1 MRIGII
7 GGSIAG
13 CATAALLH
21 RVGHDVIV
29 FERSE
34 SDLVSRGA
42 GIVTA
47 TAAWQDMMAHGL
59 IDGTLPACRAD
70 YSRFVTR
77 APGTGQQ
84 RWLGDVQMSFTL
96 LNWGHLY
103 QHLRRRVPD
112 DLYRSDAA
120 VERIEATPH
129 GTTLHLLPGGSLDFD
144 LVVCA
149 DGYRSLGR
157 GLIDPGAA
165 PVYRGMV
172 LWRGLLPETG
182 IRVDAL
188 DGCDLL
194 RPCTRG
200 VTGWCT
206 TSPDPGRAPN
216 GENAF
221 SCGATTSRFRRAPW
235 PRCSSTI
242 KSGSSPARYRSGR
255 CIRRSGRAWSPAS
268 RACCPVAVRA
278 GTTERQLL
286 DPGHLLLCGPQ
297 LRARASVP
305 GRRCRYGV
313 PPFTGS
319 GVLRAVANATSLT
332 DALAGAPAVDDALR
346 RWSQAQIQV
355 AAQVIPIA
363 EGIDLG
369 VSSVPPATVAYL
381 ASLEWIT
388 AAENLC
394 LVGPAGTGKSH
405 LLVALGAAAVA
416 AGHKVRYYTAAEL
429 TETLYRGLADN
440 SVGRIIDTLLRNDL
454 ILIDEVGFAPLD
466 DTGAQLLFRVVAAAY
481 ERRALGIASHWPF
494 ESWGRFL
501 PEHTTAVS
509 LLDRLLHHANVVVT
523 DGDSYRMREARA
535 RKGTTLNKT

>member
-1 MRIGII
+1 MRVGII

-21 RVGHDVIV
+21 RAGHDVTV

-77 APGTGQQ
+77 ASGTGQQ

-96 LNWGHLY
+96 LNWAHLY
-103 QHLRRRVPD
+103 QGLRRRVPD

-172 LWRGLLPETG
+172 LWRGLLPERD

-194 RPCTRG
+194 RPVYQGGHGVVYYIPGSGQSTERG
-200 VTGWCT
+200 KRLLMWGYYLQV
-206 TSPDPGRAPN
+206 P
-216 GENAF
+216 E
-221 SCGATTSRFRRAPW
+221 
-235 PRCSSTI
+235 STLASVLVDDQERQQ
-242 KSGSSPARYRSGR
+242 SGSVPFGKVH
-255 CIRRSGRAWSPAS
+255 PE
-268 RACCPVAVRA
+268 VRA
-278 GTTERQLL
+278 ALESRLAGLL
-286 DPGHLLLCGPQ
+286 PPSLFELVQQSGNSSIQAIYSVVPRSYARDRLCLVGD
-297 LRARASVP
+297 AGAVF
-305 GRRCRYGV
+305 

-332 DALAGAPAVDDALR
+332 DALADASAVDDALR
-346 RWSQAQIQV
+346 RWSEAQLQV

-363 EGIDLG
+363 EDIERSYVFGMPDLTTM
-369 VSSVPPATVAYL
+369 P
-381 ASLEWIT
+381 
-388 AAENLC
+388 
-394 LVGPAGTGKSH
+394 
-405 LLVALGAAAVA
+405 
-416 AGHKVRYYTAAEL
+416 
-429 TETLYRGLADN
+429 
-440 SVGRIIDTLLRNDL
+440 
-454 ILIDEVGFAPLD
+454 
-466 DTGAQLLFRVVAAAY
+466 
-481 ERRALGIASHWPF
+481 
-494 ESWGRFL
+494 
-501 PEHTTAVS
+501 TTATNDWMS
-509 LLDRLLHHANVVVT
+509 AAFPGLVVT
-523 DGDSYRMREARA
+523 LPGV
-535 RKGTTLNKT
+535 